1 MSVELSNAA
10 SPKRAPQA
18 FPPLTPVAE
27 AIERL
32 RAGAT
37 VVAAETIDLMHA
49 AGRVLAEDI
58 VAPINVPPHDNSA
71 MDGYVLRL
79 DDAQASA
86 TQGKVLPIS
95 QRIPAGHFGTPIEAG
110 TAARIFTGAPVPEGG
125 ELVVPQE
132 LTEASEAGVRLL
144 QPMQAGQHIRR
155 AGEDIAQGSVLVPV
169 GTRLSAAHL
178 GLIASVGQGSV
189 SVRRRLRVA
198 VFSTGDE
205 LRMPGEALGPGQIY
219 NSNRFV
225 HTALLAQM
233 GHEVT
238 DLGIVRDSLDATRA
252 ALREAAQRHDLII
265 TCGGVSVGE
274 EDHVKAAVQAEGELT
289 LWSLAIKPG
298 KPLAHG
304 RVRRADG
311 SAAQFIGLPGNPVSS
326 FVTLLIVVA
335 PLFKAMLGETPREHA
350 LNLRADFAWPK
361 PDKRQ
366 EFLRVRMNAAGG
378 LELYPNQGSGVLTSC
393 AWADGLVD
401 NPGGWAIAPGDT
413 VRFLPLSGL
422 MGLA

>member
-1 MSVELSNAA
+1 MD
-10 SPKRAPQA
+10 Q
-18 FPPLTPVAE
+18 
-27 AIERL
+27 L
-32 RAGAT
+32 RASADPVPT
-37 VVAAETIDLMHA
+37 ESVALMQA
-49 AGRVLAEDI
+49 AGRVLAEEI

-71 MDGYVLRL
+71 MDGYVLRVV
-79 DDAQASA
+79 DAQRSVEQAA
-86 TQGKVLPIS
+86 VLPVS
-95 QRIPAGHFGTPIEAG
+95 QRIPAGHLGAPLASG
-110 TAARIFTGAPVPEGG
+110 TAARIFTGAPIPDGG

-132 LTEASEAGVRLL
+132 LTEASDAGIRLL
-144 QPMQAGQHIRR
+144 QPMGAGQHIRC
-155 AGEDIAQGSVLVPV
+155 AGEDIAQGSVLVPA

-178 GLIASVGQGSV
+178 GLIASVGQGRV
-189 SVRRRLRVA
+189 TVRRRLRVA

-205 LRMPGEALGPGQIY
+205 LRMPGEPLGPGQIY

-252 ALREAAQRHDLII
+252 ALREAAQQHDIII

-304 RVRRADG
+304 KVRRADG
-311 SAAQFIGLPGNPVSS
+311 SSAQFIGLPGNPVSS

-335 PLFKAMLGETPREHA
+335 PLFKAMLGETAREQA
-350 LNLRADFAWPK
+350 LDLRADFAWPK

-378 LELYPNQGSGVLTSC
+378 LDLYPNQGSGVLTSC

-401 NPGGWAIAPGDT
+401 NPGGRAIAEGDT

>member
-1 MSVELSNAA
+1 MSAELSNP
-10 SPKRAPQA
+10 STQRRTPQV
-18 FPPLTPVAE
+18 FPPLTPVVE
-27 AIERL
+27 AIEQL
-32 RAGAT
+32 CT
-37 VVAAETIDLMHA
+37 QAAPVGVESIDLMQA
-49 AGRVLAEDI
+49 AGRVLAEHV

-79 DDAQASA
+79 ADAQASA
-86 TQGKVLPIS
+86 EQGSVLPVS
-95 QRIPAGHFGTPIEAG
+95 QRIAAGQFGAPLAAG
-110 TAARIFTGAPVPEGG
+110 TAARIFTGAPIPEGG

-144 QPMQAGQHIRR
+144 QPMHAGQHIRR
-155 AGEDIAQGSVLVPV
+155 AGEDIARGSVLVPA

-178 GLIASVGQGSV
+178 GLIASVGQGHV
-189 SVRRRLRVA
+189 TVRRRLRVA

-205 LRMPGEALGPGQIY
+205 LCMPGEPLGPGQIY

-238 DLGIVRDSLDATRA
+238 DLGIVRDSLEATRA
-252 ALREAAQRHDLII
+252 ALREAAQGHDLII

-335 PLFKAMLGETPREHA
+335 PLFKAMLGETPREQT
-350 LNLRADFAWPK
+350 LNLRADFAWPR

-378 LELYPNQGSGVLTSC
+378 LDLYPNQGSGVLTSC
-393 AWADGLVD
+393 AWADGFVD
-401 NPGGWAIAPGDT
+401 NPGGRAIAPGDT
-413 VRFLPLSGL
+413 VRFLPLAGL
-422 MGLA
+422 LGGA

>member
-1 MSVELSNAA
+1 MSVESSKPQNTP
-10 SPKRAPQA
+10 PKA
-18 FPPLTPVAE
+18 FAPLTPVAQ
-27 AIERL
+27 AIDRL
-32 RAGAT
+32 RASAT
-37 VVAAETIDLMHA
+37 VVGAEQLELMRA
-49 AGRVLAEDI
+49 AGRVLAQDV

-71 MDGYVLRL
+71 MDGYVLRVA
-79 DDAQASA
+79 DALASA
-86 TQGKVLPIS
+86 EQGVVMPVS
-95 QRIPAGHFGTPIEAG
+95 QRIAAGHAGAPLAAG
-110 TAARIFTGAPVPEGG
+110 TAARIFTGAPIPEGG

-132 LTEASEAGVRLL
+132 LTESSDAGVRLL
-144 QPMQAGQHIRR
+144 QAVSAGQHIRR

-178 GLIASVGQGSV
+178 GLIASVGQGRV
-189 SVRRRLRVA
+189 TVRRRLRVA

-205 LRMPGEALGPGQIY
+205 LRMPGEPLGPGQIY

-252 ALREAAQRHDLII
+252 ALREAAQGHDLII

-304 RVRRADG
+304 TVRRADG
-311 SAAQFIGLPGNPVSS
+311 TSAQFIGLPGNPVSS

-335 PLFKAMLGETPREHA
+335 PLFMALLGEIPREQA
-350 LNLRADFAWPK
+350 LYLRTDFAWPK
-361 PDKRQ
+361 PDQRQ
-366 EFLRVRMNAAGG
+366 EFLRVRMNATGG

-393 AWADGLVD
+393 AWADGFVD
-401 NPGGWAIAPGDT
+401 NPGGRAIAQGDM

-422 MGLA
+422 LGLA

>member
-1 MSVELSNAA
+1 MSVEYSKPQNTP
-10 SPKRAPQA
+10 PKA
-18 FPPLTPVAE
+18 FAPLTPVAQ
-27 AIERL
+27 AIDHL
-32 RAGAT
+32 RASAT
-37 VVAAETIDLMHA
+37 VVGAEQLELMRA
-49 AGRVLAEDI
+49 AGRVLAQDV

-71 MDGYVLRL
+71 MDGYVLRVA
-79 DDAQASA
+79 DALASA
-86 TQGKVLPIS
+86 EQGVVMPVS
-95 QRIPAGHFGTPIEAG
+95 QRIAAGHAGAPLAAG
-110 TAARIFTGAPVPEGG
+110 TAARIFTGAPIPEGG

-132 LTEASEAGVRLL
+132 LTESSDAGVRLL
-144 QPMQAGQHIRR
+144 QAVSAGQHIRR
-155 AGEDIAQGSVLVPV
+155 AGEDIAQGSVLVPA

-178 GLIASVGQGSV
+178 GLIASVGQGRV
-189 SVRRRLRVA
+189 TVRRRLRVA

-205 LRMPGEALGPGQIY
+205 LRMPGEPLGPGQIY

-304 RVRRADG
+304 TVRRADG
-311 SAAQFIGLPGNPVSS
+311 TSAQFIGLPGNPVSS

-335 PLFKAMLGETPREHA
+335 PLFMALLGEIPREQA
-350 LNLRADFAWPK
+350 LYLRADFAWPK
-361 PDKRQ
+361 PDQRQ
-366 EFLRVRMNAAGG
+366 EFLRVRMNATGG

-393 AWADGLVD
+393 AWADGFVD
-401 NPGGWAIAPGDT
+401 NPGGRAIAHGDV

-422 MGLA
+422 LGLA

>member
-1 MSVELSNAA
+1 MSVEYSKPQNTP
-10 SPKRAPQA
+10 PKA
-18 FPPLTPVAE
+18 FAPLTPVAQ
-27 AIERL
+27 AIDRL
-32 RAGAT
+32 RASAT
-37 VVAAETIDLMHA
+37 VVGAEQLELMRA
-49 AGRVLAEDI
+49 AGRVLAQDV

-79 DDAQASA
+79 ADALASA
-86 TQGKVLPIS
+86 EQGVVMPVS
-95 QRIPAGHFGTPIEAG
+95 QRIAAGHAGAPLAAG
-110 TAARIFTGAPVPEGG
+110 TAARIFTGAPIPEGG

-132 LTEASEAGVRLL
+132 LTETSEAGVRLL
-144 QPMQAGQHIRR
+144 QPASIGQHIRR
-155 AGEDIAQGSVLVPV
+155 AGEDIALGNVLVPA
-169 GTRLSAAHL
+169 GTRLTAAHL
-178 GLIASVGQGSV
+178 GLIASVGQGRV
-189 SVRRRLRVA
+189 TVRRRLRVA

-205 LRMPGEALGPGQIY
+205 LRMPGEPLGPGQIY

-225 HTALLAQM
+225 HTALLVQM

-252 ALREAAQRHDLII
+252 ALREAAQGHDLII

-304 RVRRADG
+304 TVRRADG
-311 SAAQFIGLPGNPVSS
+311 TSAQFIGLPGNPVSS

-335 PLFKAMLGETPREHA
+335 PLFMALLGEIPREQA
-350 LNLRADFAWPK
+350 LYLRADFAWPK
-361 PDKRQ
+361 PDQRQ
-366 EFLRVRMNAAGG
+366 EFLRVRMNATGG

-393 AWADGLVD
+393 AWADGFVD
-401 NPGGWAIAPGDT
+401 NPGGRAIAQGDV

-422 MGLA
+422 LGLA

>member
-1 MSVELSNAA
+1 MSVEYSKPQNTP
-10 SPKRAPQA
+10 PKA
-18 FPPLTPVAE
+18 FAPLTPVAE
-27 AIERL
+27 AIDRL
-32 RAGAT
+32 RASAT
-37 VVAAETIDLMHA
+37 VVGAEQLELMRAAR
-49 AGRVLAEDI
+49 RVLTQDV

-79 DDAQASA
+79 ADALASA
-86 TQGKVLPIS
+86 EQGVVMPVS
-95 QRIPAGHFGTPIEAG
+95 QRIAAGHAGAPLAAG
-110 TAARIFTGAPVPEGG
+110 TAARIFTGAPIPEGG

-132 LTEASEAGVRLL
+132 LTETSEAGVRLL
-144 QPMQAGQHIRR
+144 QPASIGQHIRR
-155 AGEDIAQGSVLVPV
+155 AGEDIALGNVLVPA
-169 GTRLSAAHL
+169 GTRLTAAHL
-178 GLIASVGQGSV
+178 GLIASVGQGRV
-189 SVRRRLRVA
+189 TVRRRLRVA

-205 LRMPGEALGPGQIY
+205 LRMPGEPLGPGQIY

-252 ALREAAQRHDLII
+252 ALREAAQGHDLII

-304 RVRRADG
+304 TVRRADG
-311 SAAQFIGLPGNPVSS
+311 TSAQFIGLPGNPVSS

-335 PLFKAMLGETPREHA
+335 PLFKALLGEIPREQA
-350 LNLRADFAWPK
+350 LYLRADFAWPK
-361 PDKRQ
+361 PDQRQ
-366 EFLRVRMNAAGG
+366 EFLRVRMNATGG

-393 AWADGLVD
+393 AWADGFVD
-401 NPGGWAIAPGDT
+401 NPGGRAIAHGDV

-422 MGLA
+422 LGLA

>member
-1 MSVELSNAA
+1 MSVEYSKPQNTP
-10 SPKRAPQA
+10 PKA
-18 FPPLTPVAE
+18 FAPLTPVAQ
-27 AIERL
+27 AIDRL
-32 RAGAT
+32 RASAT
-37 VVAAETIDLMHA
+37 VVGAEQLELMRA
-49 AGRVLAEDI
+49 AGRVLAQDV

-79 DDAQASA
+79 ADALASA
-86 TQGKVLPIS
+86 EQGVVMPVS
-95 QRIPAGHFGTPIEAG
+95 QRIAAGHAGAPLAAG
-110 TAARIFTGAPVPEGG
+110 TAARIFTGAPIPEGG

-132 LTEASEAGVRLL
+132 LTETSEAGVRLL
-144 QPMQAGQHIRR
+144 QPASIGQHIRR
-155 AGEDIAQGSVLVPV
+155 AGEDIALGNVLVPA
-169 GTRLSAAHL
+169 GTRLTAAHL
-178 GLIASVGQGSV
+178 GLIASVGQGRV
-189 SVRRRLRVA
+189 TVRRRLRVA

-205 LRMPGEALGPGQIY
+205 LRMPGEPLGPGQIY

-252 ALREAAQRHDLII
+252 ALREAAQGHDLII

-304 RVRRADG
+304 TVRRADG
-311 SAAQFIGLPGNPVSS
+311 TSAQFIGLPGNPVSS

-335 PLFKAMLGETPREHA
+335 PLFMALLGEIPREQA
-350 LNLRADFAWPK
+350 LYLRADFAWPK
-361 PDKRQ
+361 PDQRQ
-366 EFLRVRMNAAGG
+366 EFLRVRMNSTGG

-393 AWADGLVD
+393 AWADGFVD
-401 NPGGWAIAPGDT
+401 NPGGRAIAHGDV

-422 MGLA
+422 LGLA